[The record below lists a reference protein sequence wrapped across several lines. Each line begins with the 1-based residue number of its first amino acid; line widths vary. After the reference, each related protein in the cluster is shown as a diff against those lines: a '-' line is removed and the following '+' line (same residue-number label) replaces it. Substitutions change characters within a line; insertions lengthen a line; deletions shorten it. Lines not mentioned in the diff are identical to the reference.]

1 MRKPLLEF
9 LMAAAEAGGHPAVDR
24 IFREIG
30 EFMAVAWLESKWLLD
45 PAVERRILFG
55 RLVKRRACFDL
66 MVEGARAIAPA
77 LVLEVADDEMANTDL
92 MRQLRDS
99 DRYTVAQFAQAI
111 GAVHYANYRRNA
123 ALVAALM
130 ARGAT

>member
-1 MRKPLLEF
+1 
-9 LMAAAEAGGHPAVDR
+9 
-24 IFREIG
+24 
-30 EFMAVAWLESKWLLD
+30 MAVAWLESKWLLD
-45 PAVERRILFG
+45 PAVNTRILFG

-99 DRYTVAQFAQAI
+99 DAYTVAQFAQAI
-111 GAVHYANYRRNA
+111 GAVHYANYRRNRASADRGSA
-123 ALVAALM
+123 ASAVV
-130 ARGAT
+130 GAGS